1 MNKSND
7 QKVRNPQLVMAMR
20 AVNNSNTASSRSR
33 MAAELMNARLLSPI
47 QSETVLME
55 KSGPSHRIR
64 FEDITN
70 TSGEKYYLAF
80 TDMEEYDKWNQD
92 GTHDRAL
99 IMTMEDFGHILIRT
113 VNDLKGFV
121 INPCGENISISKD
134 LLLSLLKQ
142 REMRQMQEKQ
152 GN

>member
-1 MNKSND
+1 MNKSSD

-70 TSGEKYYLAF
+70 TSGEKFYLAF

>member
-1 MNKSND
+1 MNKNND

>member
-70 TSGEKYYLAF
+70 TSGEKFYLAF